1 MVNARGLAMVSR
13 AAKILV
19 YLVSAVLV
27 FFGLVF
33 MISINLGISYFLVG
47 LVLIIVAGVS
57 LFAVKDRKPIEIK
70 QTVTVT
76 GPVKAVAVRCP
87 NCGALVDPLKAQ
99 VIDDKPYVTC
109 EHCGNKFELSEEPT
123 W

>member
-1 MVNARGLAMVSR
+1 MSEVTVLASTAV
-13 AAKILV
+13 KVVV
-19 YLVSAVLV
+19 YLVAAVLV

-33 MISINLGISYFLVG
+33 MISYNLGISNFIIG
-47 LVLIIVAGVS
+47 LVFVVIAIVS
-57 LFAVKDRKPIEIK
+57 LFAIRERKPVEIR

-76 GPVKAVAVRCP
+76 GPVKVVPVKCP

-99 VIDDKPYVTC
+99 VIEGKPYVTC
-109 EHCGNKFELSEEPT
+109 DHCGNKFEISEEPT

>member
-1 MVNARGLAMVSR
+1 MVSR

-47 LVLIIVAGVS
+47 IAFIVVAGVS
-57 LFAVKDRKPIEIK
+57 LFAVRERKPVEIK

-76 GPVKAVAVRCP
+76 GPVKAVPVRCP
-87 NCGALVDPLKAQ
+87 NCSALVDPMKAQ
-99 VIDDKPYVTC
+99 VIEGKPYVTC
-109 EHCGNKFELSEEPT
+109 DHCGNKFELSEEPT